1 MLRWALL
8 SMAENE
14 SLKEMVAGFPL
25 TKPLVRTYVA
35 GAGPAE
41 AVSTAGTLSDHGLRI
56 TIDHL
61 GEDTKSTEQ
70 ASRNT
75 QAYLELLDQLRRT
88 GVAAQADV
96 SVKLSALGSELGS
109 DGAKLGIENAR
120 IICTAARNAGAT
132 VTIDME
138 DHTTTDDTLTVVS
151 QLREEF
157 DSVGAVLQAY
167 LRRTESDCRD
177 LTIPGSRIRL
187 CKGAYSEPASVA
199 YTDRRDVDKSYVRC
213 LKVLMGGQGY
223 PMVAT
228 HDPRLIAIAENL
240 AQRSGRAEDSYEFQM
255 LYGIR
260 PAEQRR
266 LASIGHRVRVY
277 LPYGTDWYGY
287 LMRRLAERPT
297 TMLLFARSLINRS

>member
-1 MLRWALL
+1 MLRRALL
-8 SMAENE
+8 SMAESE
-14 SLKEMVAGFPL
+14 AIKSLATDLPI
-25 TKPLVRTYVA
+25 TRPLVRTYVA
-35 GAGPAE
+35 GEQAEE
-41 AVSTAGTLSDHGLRI
+41 AVATASALGDQGLSV
-56 TIDHL
+56 TVDHL
-61 GEDTKSTEQ
+61 GEDAKTSEQ
-70 ASRNT
+70 AGRNT
-75 QAYLELLDQLRRT
+75 QAYLDFLDQLRRSSAP
-88 GVAAQADV
+88 GRVDV
-96 SVKLSALGSELGS
+96 SVKLSAIGSQLGS

-120 IICTAARNAGAT
+120 VICAAARNAGAT

-157 DSVGAVLQAY
+157 ASVGAVLQAY

-177 LTIPGSRIRL
+177 LAVPRSRIRL
-187 CKGAYSEPASVA
+187 CKGAYSELGSVA
-199 YTDRRDVDKSYVRC
+199 YTQRRDVDKSYVRC
-213 LKVLMGGQGY
+213 LKVLMRGEGY

-240 AQRSGRAEDSYEFQM
+240 ALRSGRAEDSYEFQM

-266 LASIGHRVRVY
+266 LTTIGHQMRVY

-297 TMLLFARSLINRS
+297 TILLFARSLISRR

>member
-1 MLRWALL
+1 MLRRALL

-14 SLKEMVAGFPL
+14 SVKDMIAGFPL
-25 TKPLVRTYVA
+25 TKPLVRSYVA
-35 GAGPAE
+35 GENAGA
-41 AVSTAGTLSDHGLRI
+41 AVSTATGLADDGLRV
-56 TIDHL
+56 TVDHL
-61 GEDTKSTEQ
+61 GEDTHAFEQ

-75 QAYLELLDQLRRT
+75 QAYLELLDQLRRA
-88 GVAAQADV
+88 GVSGQADV
-96 SVKLSALGSELGS
+96 SVKLSAIGSQLGS
-109 DGAKLGIENAR
+109 DGPKLGIENAR
-120 IICTAARNAGAT
+120 VICAAARNAGAT
-132 VTIDME
+132 MTVDME
-138 DHTTTDDTLTVVS
+138 DHTTTDDTLIAVS

-157 DSVGAVLQAY
+157 GSVGAVLQAY

-177 LTIPGSRIRL
+177 LAKPGSRIRL

-213 LKVLMGGQGY
+213 LKVLIGGEGY
-223 PMVAT
+223 PMIAT

-240 AQRSGRAEDSYEFQM
+240 ALRSGRSGKSYEFQM

-266 LASIGHRVRVY
+266 LASIGHQVRVY

-287 LMRRLAERPT
+287 LMRRLAERPAT
-297 TMLLFARSLINRS
+297 LLLFARSLLSRR